1 MQDSFNIQDYSKQLE
16 QICDICPEFRKKKC
30 DDHTRLCYHKKV
42 LFNLAK
48 KEFKK
53 KTKEKKNLNQSK

>member
-1 MQDSFNIQDYSKQLE
+1 MPDSLDIQDYSKQLE
-16 QICDICPEFRKKKC
+16 QICKVCPDFRKKKC
-30 DDHTRLCYHKKV
+30 DDHIRLCYHKKV

-53 KTKEKKNLNQSK
+53 KEKKNLNQS